1 MRSLSPKSLAIAALA
16 LALILFVVAG
26 ALESRAP
33 LLPAAAALAV
43 AAGLGV
49 KARMGRHP
57 TAADTERFL
66 VDQLVTRG
74 YAGAFKLSG
83 LQSRAARGFGRLQFN
98 VRYDAELIMT
108 EPLYRPVQLTPE
120 MTGRFTPRRISALCS
135 IANRL
140 GSELGPKAEGVAKTV
155 PPDPFEFR
163 YVEAASAQGLTLRL
177 EGTSEVRWGRRGGW
191 VYADDGLPAVFDRLL
206 KTGLPRARYGHA
218 VVLDS
223 SDGRVWFRDTM
234 RAWEAFE
241 SRVADLQRNA
251 EETRTE
257 RAREVVVRFFAK
269 VTTGAVFHGQG
280 TSTTGQMGPTPYFLE
295 FTALDAGTGVATFS
309 LRNDSGWSRARTFT
323 GIVSGDANGEAAVL
337 SAHTRAVDARPEG
350 GPLLDAAADFELEAR
365 WLAEEGGVLLA
376 TCGDLVL
383 KLERLAPEQVAER
396 RASVYPRE
404 GLLRAAMHAGTTF
417 AGTLRGEGAVETF
430 TLVFQESDEGASA
443 AEVRCGSATARY
455 AVELAGSPYAQERC
469 DVVLRLVRDSVP
481 GMFASIEWIRLD
493 LRGADWEG
501 KAGPGE
507 AERHVRL
514 RRVRSG

>member
-26 ALESRAP
+26 ALESRVP

-140 GSELGPKAEGVAKTV
+140 GSELGPKAEGIAKTV

-177 EGTSEVRWGRRGGW
+177 EGASDVRWGRRGVW
-191 VYADDGLPAVFDRLL
+191 VYADDGLPTVFDRLL

-241 SRVADLQRNA
+241 ARVAELQRSA
-251 EETRTE
+251 EESRTE
-257 RAREVVVRFFAK
+257 RAREVVVRFFAE
-269 VTTGAVFHGQG
+269 VATGTVFHGQG
-280 TSTTGQMGPTPYFLE
+280 TSATGQMGPTPYFLE
-295 FTALDAGTGVATFS
+295 FTALDAGAGVATFS
-309 LRNDSGWSRARTFT
+309 LRNDSGWSRARAFT
-323 GIVSGDANGEAAVL
+323 GVVSGDPSGESAVL
-337 SAHTRAVDARPEG
+337 TAHTRAVDARPEG
-350 GPLLDAAADFELEAR
+350 GPLLEVGADFDLDVR
-365 WLAEEGGVLLA
+365 WLAEAGGGLLG
-376 TCGDLVL
+376 TCGDVVL
-383 KLERLAPEQVAER
+383 KLDPLTPDQTVER

-404 GLLRAAMHAGTTF
+404 GLLRVAMQAGATF
-417 AGTLRGEGAVETF
+417 AGTLRGDGVIETF
-430 TLVFQESDEGASA
+430 TLAFRESDEGTSE
-443 AEVRCGSATARY
+443 AEVRCGSEMLRY
-455 AVELAGSPYAQERC
+455 AVEPAGSPYAQERC
-469 DVVLRLVRDSVP
+469 DIVLRRAEGGEAGV
-481 GMFASIEWIRLD
+481 FASICWIRLD
-493 LRGADWEG
+493 LRGGDWEG
-501 KAGPGE
+501 RAGPGE
-507 AERHVRL
+507 VEKQVRL
-514 RRVRSG
+514 RRVRSV